1 MIQLTDGAELI
12 LLDALITKKKMILA
26 CAHSVADFR
35 RALNFQLL
43 LLCARLFRSTV
54 DKACAQF
61 SAIFDRRARVQV
73 KASF

>member
-12 LLDALITKKKMILA
+12 LLDALIAKKMILA

-61 SAIFDRRARVQV
+61 SAIFDRRARV
-73 KASF
+73 